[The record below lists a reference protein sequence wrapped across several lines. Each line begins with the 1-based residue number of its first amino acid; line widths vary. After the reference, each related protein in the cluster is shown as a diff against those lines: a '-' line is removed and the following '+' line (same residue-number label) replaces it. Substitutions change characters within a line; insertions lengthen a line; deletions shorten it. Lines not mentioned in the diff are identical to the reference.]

1 MHYLITGHT
10 GFKGSWMTVLL
21 KELGHK
27 VSGLSLEPLPGSLF
41 EVGDLAVL
49 LEHDIRGDI
58 RDLGVVRVAL
68 ATVQPDV
75 VIHLAAQPLVLTS
88 YEDPIGTYNT
98 NVMGTLHVLKAI
110 SETPSVQASLII
122 TTDKVY
128 KNVNRVEGYTED
140 EPLGGDDP
148 YSASKAMADIM
159 AQSWIKSFPGSPIA
173 IARAGNVIGGGDV
186 SPARLLPDLLN
197 AIFSGTDIQLR
208 NPDAVRP
215 WQHVL
220 DCVYGYYILV
230 EELLEGKGLGQ
241 WNFGPGPESFVSVSK
256 VVTDA
261 QTYSGLEASWKR
273 VDAPRHEAQLLAL
286 DSAKAMAQLNWVNQ
300 LPYPVCLHWTMDWEH
315 QRRGSLASL
324 QITQAQIEKYLK
336 LIERDVSNNKT

>member
-10 GFKGSWMTVLL
+10 GFKGAWMTVLL

-27 VSGLSLEPLPGSLF
+27 VSGLALAPLPGSLF
-41 EVGDLAVL
+41 EAGDLAAH

-58 RDLGVVRVAL
+58 RDLGVVRAAL

-75 VIHLAAQPLVLTS
+75 VIHLAAQPLVLAS
-88 YEDPIGTYNT
+88 YEDPIGTYDT
-98 NVMGTLHVLKAI
+98 NVMGTLHVLEAI

-128 KNVNRVEGYTED
+128 KNVNRVEGYREE

-148 YSASKAMADIM
+148 YSASKAMADIL

-197 AIFSGTDIQLR
+197 AISSGTEIELR

-220 DCVYGYYILV
+220 DCVYGYYLLV
-230 EELLEGKGLGQ
+230 EKLLAGKGLGE

-261 QTYSGLEASWKR
+261 QIYSGLEAGWKR

-286 DSAKAMAQLNWVNQ
+286 DSTKAMSQLNWVNQ
-300 LPYPVCLHWTMDWEH
+300 LPYPLCLEWTIDWSKATEDH
-315 QRRGSLASL
+315 AASL
-324 QITQAQIEKYLK
+324 GVTKSQVQTYLELVRTK
-336 LIERDVSNNKT
+336 QELS

>member
-10 GFKGSWMTVLL
+10 GFKGAWMTVLL

-27 VSGLSLEPLPGSLF
+27 VSGLALAPLPGSLF
-41 EVGDLAVL
+41 EAGDLAVY

-58 RDLGVVRVAL
+58 RDLDVVRAAL
-68 ATVQPDV
+68 ATVQPDI
-75 VIHLAAQPLVLTS
+75 VIHLAAQPLVLAS
-88 YEDPIGTYNT
+88 YEDPIGTYDT

-128 KNVNRVEGYTED
+128 KNVNRVEGYREE

-148 YSASKAMADIM
+148 YSASKAMADIL

-197 AIFSGTDIQLR
+197 SISSGTEIELR
-208 NPDAVRP
+208 KPDAVRP

-220 DCVYGYYILV
+220 DCVYGYYLLV
-230 EELLEGKGLGQ
+230 QELLAGKGLGE
-241 WNFGPGPESFVSVSK
+241 WNFGPGPESLVSVSK

-261 QTYSGLEASWKR
+261 QIYSGLEARWKC
-273 VDAPRHEAQLLAL
+273 VDAPHHEAQLLAL
-286 DSAKAMAQLNWVNQ
+286 DSTKAISQLNWVNQ
-300 LPYPVCLHWTMDWEH
+300 LPYPVCLHWTMEWEH

-324 QITQAQIEKYLK
+324 QITQAQVEKYLK
-336 LIERDVSNNKT
+336 LIERDASNNKT